1 MKASIGVEIVSAK
14 KVIDERLIFQ
24 KMAAG
29 VGHRT
34 RVFSFKTSM
43 YIINYTDFCF
53 LYINQKHIQ

>member
-43 YIINYTDFCF
+43 YKYIVQTFVFCTS
-53 LYINQKHIQ
+53 IKSI